1 MDGEQEMT
9 ITVGLVVEIAFN
21 LIQQLMFIGFLY
33 LFFDKGENKVKNI
46 LAFWISVLLLF
57 TMANYFTFNE
67 MTLNHLD
74 SIITIFVM
82 LVYSICFLKGELY
95 LRIIIPIIV
104 FGLNILIAYLNLFVM
119 STVGDVPFEEAIM
132 FSTSFRYMYLVIANL
147 LYMVA
152 LLILLRIG
160 NRKIQVVSKTEII
173 AFIIV
178 AAALYAGSLSTMIF
192 YKQLINNENLTP
204 YIIIVLISLF
214 VSAGVFWFL
223 LIKISKDN
231 QVKTDLLLSRQRE
244 EMYRESVISSG
255 EQIRLVSE
263 IKHDM
268 KNNLSSIYSL
278 IDNGQYD
285 DAKRLCVDCSESITK
300 VYTPINTDNPTLNAI
315 LNVEIEKARQNDISF
330 SYTVTDSLEF
340 VSSTDVVSIIG
351 NLCDNAIEYLSE
363 IDKSQRKMSLEITVR
378 NDYRIIMCRN
388 TILSSVLSVN
398 PDMKTT
404 KNDET
409 LHGKGLSILRSIAE
423 KYNGSLGYQED
434 GNSLEVTLI
443 IMETK

>member
-1 MDGEQEMT
+1 MT
-9 ITVGLVVEIAFN
+9 ITAGLVVEIAFN

-82 LVYSICFLKGELY
+82 LVYSICFLKGELH
-95 LRIIIPIIV
+95 LRIIIPIIA
-104 FGLNILIAYLNLFVM
+104 FGLNILILYFNLFVM
-119 STVGDVPFEEAIM
+119 SAFGDIPFEKAIM
-132 FSTSFRYMYLVIANL
+132 FSTSFRYMYLTVANL
-147 LYMVA
+147 LYFVA

-160 NRKIQVVSKTEII
+160 KRKIQVVSKAEIV

-178 AAALYAGSLSTMIF
+178 AVALYAGSLSTMIF
-192 YKQLINNENLTP
+192 YKQLFNNEELLP
-204 YIIIVLISLF
+204 YIIIILVSLF

-223 LIKISKDN
+223 LLKISKDN
-231 QVKTDLLLSRQRE
+231 QIKTELLLSKQRE
-244 EMYRESVISSG
+244 EMYQSSVIASN
-255 EQIRLVSE
+255 EYIKRTSE

-268 KNNLSSIYSL
+268 NNTLSSIYRL
-278 IDNGQYD
+278 IDSGQYD
-285 DAKRLCVDCSESITK
+285 EAKRLCLDCSESIAR

-330 SYTVTDSLEF
+330 SYTATDSLDF

-351 NLCDNAIEYLSE
+351 NLCDNAIEYLSD
-363 IDKSQRKMSLEITVR
+363 IDKSQRKMMLEITVR
-378 NDYRIIMCRN
+378 NDYRIIVCRN
-388 TILSSVLSVN
+388 TILSSVLTVN

-404 KNDET
+404 KKDDT
-409 LHGKGLSILRSIAE
+409 LHGKGLNILRNIAE
-423 KYNGSLGYQED
+423 GYNGTLSYKEDD
-434 GNSLEVTLI
+434 GNIEVTLI
-443 IMETK
+443 IKEMK

>member
-1 MDGEQEMT
+1 MT
-9 ITVGLVVEIAFN
+9 ITVGLIVEIAFN
-21 LIQQLMFIGFLY
+21 LVQQLMFIGFLY

-74 SIITIFVM
+74 SIITIVVM

-119 STVGDVPFEEAIM
+119 STFGNVSFEEAIM

-160 NRKIQVVSKTEII
+160 KRKIQVVSKTEII

-223 LIKISKDN
+223 LLKISKDN

-255 EQIRLVSE
+255 EQIRLVSD

-285 DAKRLCVDCSESITK
+285 DAKRLCLDCSESIAK
-300 VYTPINTDNPTLNAI
+300 IYTPINTDNPTLNAI

-351 NLCDNAIEYLSE
+351 NLCDNAIEYLSA

-388 TILSSVLSVN
+388 IILSSVLSVN

-409 LHGKGLSILRSIAE
+409 LHGKGLNILRSIAE
-423 KYNGSLGYQED
+423 KYNGSLGYKEYD
-434 GNSLEVTLI
+434 NSLEVTMI

>member
-1 MDGEQEMT
+1 MT
-9 ITVGLVVEIAFN
+9 ITAGLVVEIAFN

-74 SIITIFVM
+74 SIITIVVM

-95 LRIIIPIIV
+95 LRIIIPIIA
-104 FGLNILIAYLNLFVM
+104 FGLNMLISYLNLFVM
-119 STVGDVPFEEAIM
+119 SAFGGIPFEKAIM
-132 FSTSFRYMYLVIANL
+132 FSTSFRYIYLVVANL
-147 LYMVA
+147 LYLVA

-160 NRKIQVVSKTEII
+160 KRKIQVVSKTEIV

-178 AAALYAGSLSTMIF
+178 AASLYAGSLSTMLID
-192 YKQLINNENLTP
+192 KQLLNNEGLTP
-204 YIIIVLISLF
+204 YLIIILVSLF
-214 VSAGVFWFL
+214 ASAGVFWFL
-223 LIKISKDN
+223 LLKISKDN
-231 QVKTDLLLSRQRE
+231 QIKTELLLSKQRE
-244 EMYRESVISSG
+244 EMYQNSVIASN
-255 EQIRLVSE
+255 EYIKRTSE

-268 KNNLSSIYSL
+268 NNNLSSIYRL
-278 IDNGQYD
+278 INNGQYD
-285 DAKRLCVDCSESITK
+285 EAKHLCLDCSESIAT

-315 LNVEIEKARQNDISF
+315 LNVEIEKARQHDIPF
-330 SYTVTDSLEF
+330 SYTVTDSLDF

-351 NLCDNAIEYLSE
+351 NLCDNAIEYLSD
-363 IDKSQRKMSLEITVR
+363 IDKNQRKMSLEIMVR
-378 NDYRIIMCRN
+378 NDYRIIVCRN

-409 LHGKGLSILRSIAE
+409 LHGKGLSILRSVAE
-423 KYNGSLGYQED
+423 KYNGTLSCKED
-434 GNSLEVTLI
+434 DDSIEVTLI
-443 IMETK
+443 IKEKK

>member
-1 MDGEQEMT
+1 
-9 ITVGLVVEIAFN
+9 
-21 LIQQLMFIGFLY
+21 MFIGFLY
-33 LFFDKGENKVKNI
+33 LFFDKGENKIKNI

-67 MTLNHLD
+67 MTLNHMD
-74 SIITIFVM
+74 SIITIVVM
-82 LVYSICFLKGELY
+82 LVYSIFFLKGELY
-95 LRIIIPIIV
+95 LRIIIPIIA
-104 FGLNILIAYLNLFVM
+104 FGLNMLISYLNLFVM
-119 STVGDVPFEEAIM
+119 STFGDVPFVEAIT
-132 FSTSFRYMYLVIANL
+132 FSSSFRYMYLTVANL
-147 LYMVA
+147 LYLVA
-152 LLILLRIG
+152 LLIILRIG
-160 NRKIQVVSKTEII
+160 KRKIQVVSKVEII

-178 AAALYAGSLSTMIF
+178 AAALYTGSLSTMIF
-192 YKQLINNENLTP
+192 YKQLINNEELTP
-204 YIIIVLISLF
+204 YIIIVLVSLF
-214 VSAGVFWFL
+214 VFAGVFWFL
-223 LIKISKDN
+223 LLKISKDN

-244 EMYRESVISSG
+244 EMYRESVISSS

-285 DAKRLCVDCSESITK
+285 DAKSLCLDCSDSIAK

-315 LNVEIEKARQNDISF
+315 LNVEIEKARQIDISF
-330 SYTVTDSLEF
+330 SYTVTDSLDF
-340 VSSTDVVSIIG
+340 VSATDVVSIIG
-351 NLCDNAIEYLSE
+351 NLCDNAIEYLSA
-363 IDKSQRKMSLEITVR
+363 IDKSQRKMSLEITVK

-423 KYNGSLGYQED
+423 KYNGTLSYQED
-434 GNSLEVTLI
+434 DDSLEVTLVI
-443 IMETK
+443 KDIK

>member
-1 MDGEQEMT
+1 M
-9 ITVGLVVEIAFN
+9 TVGLVVEIAVN
-21 LIQQLMFIGFLY
+21 LVQQLLFIGFLY

-46 LAFWISVLLLF
+46 AAFVITVLILF

-67 MTLNHLD
+67 MTFNHLD
-74 SIITIFVM
+74 AVITVAVM
-82 LVYSICFLKGELY
+82 LAYSLIFLKGELY
-95 LRIIIPIIV
+95 LRIIIPLITFGINMMISFIALLAMSSVTGKTLEESVV
-104 FGLNILIAYLNLFVM
+104 FSNSFRYLYLVVVHATYILILWLILRIRKKNITLSNQYDVFAFIVLPLLCMIAMYTDVFIYQIVNFDSHILALIIINLFV
-119 STVGDVPFEEAIM
+119 
-132 FSTSFRYMYLVIANL
+132 
-147 LYMVA
+147 
-152 LLILLRIG
+152 LI
-160 NRKIQVVSKTEII
+160 VVS
-173 AFIIV
+173 
-178 AAALYAGSLSTMIF
+178 
-192 YKQLINNENLTP
+192 
-204 YIIIVLISLF
+204 VL
-214 VSAGVFWFL
+214 VWFL
-223 LIKISKDN
+223 LIRISNDN

-244 EMYRESVISSG
+244 ELYRESVISSG
-255 EQIRLVSE
+255 EQIKLVSD

-285 DAKRLCVDCSESITK
+285 DAKRLCLDCSESITK

-330 SYTVTDSLEF
+330 SYTVTDSLNF

-351 NLCDNAIEYLSE
+351 NLCDNAIEYLSA

-388 TILSSVLSVN
+388 TILSSVLRVN

-404 KNDET
+404 KNDEA

-423 KYNGSLGYQED
+423 KYNGSLGYKED
-434 GNSLEVTLI
+434 DNSLEVTLI

>member
-1 MDGEQEMT
+1 M
-9 ITVGLVVEIAFN
+9 TVGLVVEIAVN
-21 LIQQLMFIGFLY
+21 LLQQLLFIGFLY
-33 LFFDKGENKVKNI
+33 LFFDNSENKVKNI
-46 LAFWISVLLLF
+46 AAFTAAVLILF

-67 MTLNHLD
+67 MTFNHMD
-74 SIITIFVM
+74 AVITIVVM
-82 LVYSICFLKGELY
+82 LVYSVFFLKGELY
-95 LRIIIPIIV
+95 LRIIMPLIA
-104 FGLNILIAYLNLFVM
+104 FGLNMLIAFAAIFLMSSITGKSMEESVAFSTAFRYIYLVVVEATYIFTLWLILRLRKKNITLSNRYDIFAFIVIPVLCMIAMYTDVFIYQIVNFDSHILVLIIINLFVM
-119 STVGDVPFEEAIM
+119 I
-132 FSTSFRYMYLVIANL
+132 
-147 LYMVA
+147 
-152 LLILLRIG
+152 
-160 NRKIQVVSKTEII
+160 VVS
-173 AFIIV
+173 
-178 AAALYAGSLSTMIF
+178 
-192 YKQLINNENLTP
+192 
-204 YIIIVLISLF
+204 VL
-214 VSAGVFWFL
+214 VWFL
-223 LIKISKDN
+223 LIRISNDN

-255 EQIRLVSE
+255 EQIRLVSD

-285 DAKRLCVDCSESITK
+285 DAKRLCLDCSESIAK

-330 SYTVTDSLEF
+330 SYTVTDSLSF

-351 NLCDNAIEYLSE
+351 NLCDNAIEYLSA

-404 KNDET
+404 KSDEA

-423 KYNGSLGYQED
+423 KYNGSLGYKED
-434 GNSLEVTLI
+434 DNSLEVTLI